1 MPNENQPSKEGGK
14 NALAVALSVGWELAS
29 FSLLGVG
36 LGYWFDKKFLS
47 SPWGTLVGSL
57 FGIVIGLYRLI
68 RTFSIPQKDGPS
80 GRR

>member
-1 MPNENQPSKEGGK
+1 MPNENQPSKEGGR